1 MGSDSL
7 QGWELALY
15 FFVCELLVFDKKER
29 IALSLFLK
37 EKLRSLRSFCKEPP
51 ALIARVAFSF
61 EKVKRVNQSFCSS
74 RSFNPN
80 KSGIGGKPPTFVQ
93 NDFTP

>member
-7 QGWELALY
+7 QGWELALC
-15 FFVCELLVFDKKER
+15 FFVCESLVFDKKER
-29 IALSLFLK
+29 IALSLFVK
-37 EKLRSLRSFCKEPP
+37 EQLRSLRSFCKELP
-51 ALIARVAFSF
+51 ALIALVALSF

-80 KSGIGGKPPTFVQ
+80 KSGIGGKSPTFVQ
-93 NDFTP
+93 NDFKP